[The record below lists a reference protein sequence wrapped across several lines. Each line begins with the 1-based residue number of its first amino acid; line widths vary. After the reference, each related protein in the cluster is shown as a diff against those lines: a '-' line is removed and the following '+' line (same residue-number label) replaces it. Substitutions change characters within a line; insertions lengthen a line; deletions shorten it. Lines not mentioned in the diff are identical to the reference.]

1 MKLKTGDKVKITA
14 GKDKGK
20 EGVIE
25 RVYTSTQKVLVP
37 GVNMYKKHVKASQVA
52 RGQKGGV
59 YDLPRPLS
67 VAKVSL
73 ICPKCKKQTRI
84 GYKVTGD
91 TKTRICRKCEKVI
104 DTTSKKT
111 TKKSK

>member
-1 MKLKTGDKVKITA
+1 MKLKTGDTVQVTA

-52 RGQKGGV
+52 QGQKGGI

-73 ICPKCKKQTRI
+73 MCPKCKKPSRI
-84 GYKVTGD
+84 GYKITG
-91 TKTRICRKCEKVI
+91 KEKVRVCKKCDKVI
-104 DTTSKKT
+104 DTAKKKKT
-111 TKKSK
+111 KK